1 LERSKRLNR
10 TQDIQRVRQKGRS
23 FPHPYVVLT
32 ILEDAETEGEA
43 KIAIIATKSVGGAVD
58 RNQAKRMLREGIGPL
73 LHSIRPNVQIVLIAR
88 KKILD
93 CEVPVV
99 NTVISTLLE
108 KAGALVSE
116 K

>member
-1 LERSKRLNR
+1 M
-10 TQDIQRVRQKGRS
+10 RQKGRS
-23 FPHPYVVLT
+23 FPHPCVVLT
-32 ILEDAETEGEA
+32 VLEDSDTEGDA

-58 RNQAKRMLREGIGPL
+58 RNQAKRTLREGIEPL
-73 LHSIRPNVQIVLIAR
+73 LESIRPNLQIVLIAR

-93 CEVPVV
+93 CEVSVASL
-99 NTVISTLLE
+99 VISNLLE

>member
-1 LERSKRLNR
+1 M
-10 TQDIQRVRQKGRS
+10 RQKGRS
-23 FPHPYVVLT
+23 FPHSYVVLT
-32 ILEDAETEGEA
+32 VLEDAETEGEA

-58 RNQAKRMLREGIGPL
+58 RNQAKRMLREGIEPL
-73 LHSIRPNVQIVLIAR
+73 LHSIRPNIQLVLVAR

-93 CEVPVV
+93 CEVAMANMVL
-99 NTVISTLLE
+99 STLLE

>member
-1 LERSKRLNR
+1 MERSKRLNR
-10 TQDIQRVRQKGRS
+10 AEDIQRVRQKGRS

-43 KIAIIATKSVGGAVD
+43 KIAVIATKSVGGAVE
-58 RNQAKRMLREGIGPL
+58 RNQAKRMLREGIMPL
-73 LHSIRPNVQIVLIAR
+73 LNSIRPNVQIVLVAR

-93 CEVPVV
+93 CEVTVV
-99 NTVISTLLE
+99 NMVLSTLLE
-108 KAGALVSE
+108 KAGAQVLE

>member
-1 LERSKRLNR
+1 M
-10 TQDIQRVRQKGRS
+10 RQKGRS

-43 KIAIIATKSVGGAVD
+43 KIAIIATKSVGGAVE
-58 RNQAKRMLREGIGPL
+58 RNQAKRILREGIMPL
-73 LHSIRPNVQIVLIAR
+73 LNSIRPNVQIVLVAR

-93 CEVPVV
+93 CDVAVANMV
-99 NTVISTLLE
+99 LSTLLE
-108 KAGALVSE
+108 KAGAQVSE